1 MAEPQSNG
9 PSEPAGRRLGR
20 RVLWGLVFGV
30 VVYAGFAAFSDF
42 EALAGQLR
50 RFPVEIF
57 AAALGLS
64 VVNYSFRWAKWHYY
78 LRCVDVEVG
87 IVDSIVVFVAGM
99 TMSITPGKVGEVLKS
114 ALLHRSHGI
123 SVARTAPIVVAE
135 RLTDLF
141 GLFVIAAFGIGMF
154 DYGRVAFFGVLG
166 VLAVGMFVLQSPAM
180 VGRLLDLLEHLPLV
194 GKLRPR
200 LDEAYGSMQRLVAW
214 RPLIVTTLLS
224 AVSWSMEA
232 LAFYWIVGALDP
244 IEYGLNLSAFVF
256 SMTTILGAVSFL
268 PGGLGVTEG
277 SMIGALL
284 LFGVFTSE
292 STATVATYLIR
303 FATLWFAVGL
313 GIIGLTVFE
322 RTHD

>member
-1 MAEPQSNG
+1 MSQSET
-9 PSEPAGRRLGR
+9 SRLGR
-20 RVLWGLVFGV
+20 RVVWGIVFGV
-30 VVYAGFAAFSDF
+30 IVYGAFAAFSDF
-42 EALAGQLR
+42 EALGEHLR
-50 RFPVEIF
+50 RFPVPIF
-57 AAALGLS
+57 LAALGLS
-64 VVNYSFRWAKWHYY
+64 VVNYCFRWAKWHYY
-78 LRCVDVEVG
+78 LRCIDVDVGVA
-87 IVDSIVVFVAGM
+87 DSVVVFVAGL

-114 ALLHRSHGI
+114 VLLHRSHGI
-123 SVARTAPIVVAE
+123 SVATTAPIVVAE

-180 VGRLLDLLEHLPLV
+180 VARLLDVLEKVPVV
-194 GKLRPR
+194 GKLRAR
-200 LDEAYGSMQRLVAW
+200 LDEAYGSMQRLLGW
-214 RPLIVTTLLS
+214 RPLIVTTGLS

-232 LAFYWIVGALDP
+232 LAFYWIVGALEP
-244 IEYGLNLSAFVF
+244 VEYGLNLSAFVF

-292 STATVATYLIR
+292 SAATVATYLIR
-303 FATLWFAVGL
+303 FATLWFAVVL
-313 GIIGLTVFE
+313 GVIGLAVFE